1 MFKNLAAICGA
12 KLLHT
17 TPYHLQCNGKIK
29 RFHRTLKAAI
39 KAHNNV
45 KWSDMLP
52 TILLGL
58 RAAIRDGTNYYVAQ
72 MVYGTNIRLPGE
84 FFEKPSVHVEPD
96 TFVYNLQQQMA
107 LLKPMKSVDTCQ
119 SYQKGFVHRDLRTCT
134 HVFVRV
140 DRVKKPLEPAY
151 DGPFPVA
158 KRHDKYYSVHI
169 KGKDVNISIDR
180 LKPAYLM
187 NADSMPELPNQLLDD
202 DVNGGSSKEN
212 AS

>member
-1 MFKNLAAICGA
+1 ML
-12 KLLHT
+12 
-17 TPYHLQCNGKIK
+17 
-29 RFHRTLKAAI
+29 
-39 KAHNNV
+39 

-52 TILLGL
+52 NYFVGFKSCYQEMVQTIL
-58 RAAIRDGTNYYVAQ
+58 VAQ

-84 FFEKPSVHVEPD
+84 FFEKPNVHVEPD

-107 LLKPMKSVDTCQ
+107 LVKLMKSADTCR
-119 SYQKGFVHRDLRTCT
+119 SYQKVFVHRDLRTCT

-158 KRHDKYYSVHI
+158 ERHDKYYSVHI

-202 DVNGGSSKEN
+202 DVNGGSSKEMHHSN
-212 AS
+212 FPTNTRCGREIKLPVRFRT

>member
-1 MFKNLAAICGA
+1 MEVVPLEEITAELVSKAFYDHWVSRFGVPQCIVTDQGRQFTSQMFKNLAAICGA

-17 TPYHLQCNGKIK
+17 TPYHPQCNGKIE

-58 RAAIRDGTNYYVAQ
+58 RAAIRDGTNYSVAQ

-96 TFVYNLQQQMA
+96 TFVYNL
-107 LLKPMKSVDTCQ
+107 
-119 SYQKGFVHRDLRTCT
+119 
-134 HVFVRV
+134 
-140 DRVKKPLEPAY
+140 
-151 DGPFPVA
+151 
-158 KRHDKYYSVHI
+158 
-169 KGKDVNISIDR
+169 
-180 LKPAYLM
+180 
-187 NADSMPELPNQLLDD
+187 
-202 DVNGGSSKEN
+202 SSRWP
-212 AS
+212 